1 MTKNTPSSPTIRD
14 VSRKARVSVATVSRV
29 LNNQPGYSEETRQR
43 VLAAIEALGY
53 QPNQVARGLVSRKT
67 RTIGVMFPTV
77 SSMFSA
83 ALLQGIE
90 GEAHLRD
97 YGVFVCNIGEHGNR
111 FDRVIGM
118 LAEKRVDGLLFVSEW
133 LSESFAERLGEL
145 NIPVVLVS
153 TGGPGS
159 PFPYVKAD
167 DFRAAFQATTHL
179 LQSGHRRI
187 GMVSGP
193 PQDAIAGGPRIE
205 GYRHAL
211 REYGLVPSDRDIA
224 VGRFD
229 FHSGLEAAEQLLD
242 RVPDLTAVFAASD
255 EMAAG
260 VLACCYR
267 RGIRVPDTLSV
278 IGYDNLAVA
287 EMTSP
292 PLTTV
297 AQPLEQMGRTA
308 MEMLLAMLDGAPVP
322 DSVLMETTVV
332 ERDSVGKI
340 GNGE

>member
-1 MTKNTPSSPTIRD
+1 MTKNTSSSPTIRD

-133 LSESFAERLGEL
+133 LGESFAERLGEL

-179 LQSGHRRI
+179 LEAGHRRI

-193 PQDAIAGGPRIE
+193 PEDAIAGGPRIE

-211 REYGLVPSDRDIA
+211 RAYGLVPSDRDMA

-229 FHSGLEAAEQLLD
+229 FYSGLEAAEQLLD
-242 RVPDLTAVFAASD
+242 RAPDLTAVFAASD

>member
-1 MTKNTPSSPTIRD
+1 MQRTKKPTIRD
-14 VSRKARVSVATVSRV
+14 VSRRANVSVATVSRV
-29 LNNQPGYSEETRQR
+29 LNNQPGFSEETRQK
-43 VLAAIEALGY
+43 VLRAIRELGY

-67 RTIGVMFPTV
+67 RTIGVLFPVV

-90 GEAHLRD
+90 AEANRRD
-97 YGVFVCNIGEHGNR
+97 YGVIVCNMGDKGNR
-111 FDRVIGM
+111 FERVVGM

-133 LSESFAERLGEL
+133 LSDTFARRLRSL
-145 NIPVVLVS
+145 AVPVVLVS

-167 DFRAAFQATTHL
+167 DFQGAFLATKHL
-179 LQSGHRRI
+179 LEAGHRRI

-193 PQDAIAGGPRIE
+193 PEDLIAGGPRIE

-211 REYGLVPSDRDIA
+211 RSCGLLPSDRDIA
-224 VGRFD
+224 VASFD
-229 FHSGLEAAEQLLD
+229 FRTGLRAAGELLD
-242 RVPDLTAVFAASD
+242 RSPDLTAVFAASD

-260 VLACCYR
+260 VLACCYQ
-267 RGIRVPDTLSV
+267 RGLRVPDDLSV

-297 AQPLEQMGRTA
+297 AQPLERMGRTA
-308 MEMLLAMLDGAPVP
+308 LEMLLAMLEDGAAP
-322 DSVLMETTVV
+322 DSRLLETAIV
-332 ERDSVGKI
+332 ERHSVKRLHP
-340 GNGE
+340 